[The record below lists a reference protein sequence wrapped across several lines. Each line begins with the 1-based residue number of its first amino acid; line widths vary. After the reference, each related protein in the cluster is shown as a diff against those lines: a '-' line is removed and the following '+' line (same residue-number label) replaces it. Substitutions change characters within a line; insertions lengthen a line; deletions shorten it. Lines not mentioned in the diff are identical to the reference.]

1 MPLIRNLHVESR
13 PGVNATLST
22 IRKLGELVKPLF
34 DKGQSVYA
42 ILEAHPEIGLS
53 EKTIYTYIET
63 GVFTEA
69 GVPINCLDLKKQVR
83 RAPSKKRQF
92 KPRRD
97 LSYTKGRTSKEYDE
111 YIAANPNARIVQ
123 MDTVYNDA
131 TGGPFIQT
139 FKFLRYDLLLCLYH
153 EAKTP
158 ADMLAGINILDEILG
173 HDLFN
178 KELPV

>member
-1 MPLIRNLHVESR
+1 MESR
-13 PGVNATLST
+13 SGVNATLST
-22 IRKLGELVKPLF
+22 IQELGELIKPLL

-42 ILEAHPEIGLS
+42 ILEAQPEIGLS